1 MDTSIRKLKQF
12 ILNWKISLYLACFS
26 SKRNTRLH
34 EKIRFNHKQYYLY
47 CNIISHFYYYY
58 HRLYVLKLAFSKNY
72 KARVI
77 VSTLTVGAFTV
88 KTEFQDN
95 QLIKDIAGC
104 IFDLN
109 NTKNLNFFQI
119 LRFLLLLSLLLLL
132 RRLEV
137 KKTGMKFPFTDSK
150 WLWNGNKKVACNLV
164 RTLLFTNWIRENR
177 LTNR

>member
-12 ILNWKISLYLACFS
+12 ILNWKISVYLVCFS

-58 HRLYVLKLAFSKNY
+58 HRLYVFKLALSKNY

-77 VSTLTVGAFTV
+77 VSTLTVAAFTV

-95 QLIKDIAGC
+95 QLINDIAGC

-109 NTKNLNFFQI
+109 ITKNLNFFQI
-119 LRFLLLLSLLLLL
+119 LRFLLVIIIIIAAASRSKEDRRWNFQSLIVNGCVMEAKRQHVIWCVHCCL
-132 RRLEV
+132 RTE
-137 KKTGMKFPFTDSK
+137 
-150 WLWNGNKKVACNLV
+150 
-164 RTLLFTNWIRENR
+164 
-177 LTNR
+177 